1 MVFAPMLEES
11 GRLLDGLA
19 FLLIDGAAGSIG
31 QASSGKRWVNSNSF
45 ILQWNFKLGAKV
57 SIFRDSAKFFG
68 RLIAD
73 NHFFF
78 LILQPEVYER
88 KN

>member
-11 GRLLDGLA
+11 DRLLDGLA
-19 FLLIDGAAGSIG
+19 FLLIDGAA
-31 QASSGKRWVNSNSF
+31 
-45 ILQWNFKLGAKV
+45 FKLGAKV

-73 NHFFF
+73 NHFFS
-78 LILQPEVYER
+78 
-88 KN
+88 

>member
-11 GRLLDGLA
+11 DRLLDGLA

-45 ILQWNFKLGAKV
+45 ILQWNFKLGA
-57 SIFRDSAKFFG
+57 
-68 RLIAD
+68 
-73 NHFFF
+73 
-78 LILQPEVYER
+78 
-88 KN
+88 

>member
-1 MVFAPMLEES
+1 MVFAPMLDES
-11 GRLLDGLA
+11 DRLLDGLA
-19 FLLIDGAAGSIG
+19 FLLIDRAAGSIG

-73 NHFFF
+73 NHFFS
-78 LILQPEVYER
+78 LSH
-88 KN
+88 